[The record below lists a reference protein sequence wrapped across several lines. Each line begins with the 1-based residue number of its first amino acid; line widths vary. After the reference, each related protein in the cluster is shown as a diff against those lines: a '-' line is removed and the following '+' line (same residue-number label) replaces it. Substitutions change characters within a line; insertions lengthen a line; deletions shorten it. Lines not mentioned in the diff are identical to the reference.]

1 MAGYLRRG
9 GYDSPGSSGRSQINT
24 SARTAAALA
33 GLGNRTTQYESKF
46 TWFVLMTALVA
57 VRHCSTHIIYSKRGL
72 RCTSACQRR
81 MPEHDLFVDPQA
93 SGGLMFGYAG
103 SCVHSLPC

>member
-1 MAGYLRRG
+1 MDQFWPPVRRGPPQHPASMAGYLRRG

-57 VRHCSTHIIYSKRGL
+57 VRRCFPQHLSTTWHPSPL
-72 RCTSACQRR
+72 
-81 MPEHDLFVDPQA
+81 
-93 SGGLMFGYAG
+93 
-103 SCVHSLPC
+103 

>member
-24 SARTAAALA
+24 SARTVAALA

-57 VRHCSTHIIYSKRGL
+57 VRSCSSRLRTQHMVPIAVVSHI
-72 RCTSACQRR
+72 
-81 MPEHDLFVDPQA
+81 QA
-93 SGGLMFGYAG
+93 QVKGG
-103 SCVHSLPC
+103 VP